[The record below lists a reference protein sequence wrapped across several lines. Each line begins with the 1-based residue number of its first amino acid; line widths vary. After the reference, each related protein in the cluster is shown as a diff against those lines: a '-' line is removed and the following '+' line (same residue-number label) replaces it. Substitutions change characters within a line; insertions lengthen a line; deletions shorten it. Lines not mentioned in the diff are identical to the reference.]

1 MEFRIEEYND
11 IYKQQVI
18 DLIVNIQRNEFEVAI
33 TPEEQPD
40 LQNVSGFYQKGKG
53 NFWLAI
59 TGNTV
64 VGTIALLDIGNNQGA
79 LRKMFVNKDYRGREH
94 GVGQALLDTLL
105 EWAKQ
110 NEVSEIYLGTTE
122 KFIAAH
128 RFYEKNGF
136 RHVDVDLLP
145 LAFPRMAVD
154 VIFYKFGGR
163 R

>member
-1 MEFRIEEYND
+1 MEEYND
-11 IYKQQVI
+11 LYKQQVI
-18 DLIVNIQRNEFEVAI
+18 ELIVNIQRNEFQVAI

-40 LQNVSGFYQKGKG
+40 LQNVPDFYQKGKG

-64 VGTIALLDIGNNQGA
+64 IGTIALLDIGNNQGA
-79 LRKMFVNKDYRGREH
+79 LRKMFVSKDYRGRVH
-94 GVGQALLDTLL
+94 GVGQALLDKLL

-110 NEVSEIYLGTTE
+110 KGVSEIYLGTTE

-136 RHVDVDLLP
+136 RQVDVGLLP
-145 LAFPRMAVD
+145 VTFPRMDVD
-154 VIFYKFGGR
+154 VKFYRFDGER
-163 R
+163 

>member
-1 MEFRIEEYND
+1 MEEYND
-11 IYKQQVI
+11 LYKQQVI
-18 DLIVNIQRNEFEVAI
+18 ELIVNIQRNEFQVAI

-40 LQNVSGFYQKGKG
+40 LQNVPDFYQKGKG

-64 VGTIALLDIGNNQGA
+64 IGTIALLDIGNNQGA
-79 LRKMFVNKDYRGREH
+79 LRKMFVSKDYRGRVH
-94 GVGQALLDTLL
+94 GVGQALLDKLL

-110 NEVSEIYLGTTE
+110 KGVSEIYLGTTE

-136 RHVDVDLLP
+136 RQVDVGLLP
-145 LAFPRMAVD
+145 VRFPRMDVD
-154 VIFYKFGGR
+154 VRFYRFDGER
-163 R
+163 